1 MQYQD
6 DGTKSRRRKVFF
18 VSIAAGVLVL
28 ILGIFIVSA
37 AMNSVKNKNNVAIN
51 TTKTSTTT
59 KTTTTK
65 NTSKDNSSKRTA
77 DNNTNVTSPVIT
89 TTPTPVAQTNNV
101 PETGP
106 ADMAGT
112 ALLMG
117 AATTLAIN
125 LVLDKRAKAEA

>member
-6 DGTKSRRRKVFF
+6 NGIKSRRRKVFF

-37 AMNSVKNKNNVAIN
+37 AMNSVKNKNNVGVS
-51 TTKTSTTT
+51 TVKTSVSTKTSTT
-59 KTTTTK
+59 K
-65 NTSKDNSSKRTA
+65 NNEKDNSSKRTA
-77 DNNTNVTSPVIT
+77 ENNTNVTSPVIT
-89 TTPTPVAQTNNV
+89 TTPAPVAQTNNV

-106 ADMAGT
+106 ADMVVT

>member
-6 DGTKSRRRKVFF
+6 NGTKSRRRKVFF

-37 AMNSVKNKNNVAIN
+37 AMNSVKNKSTVGIN
-51 TTKTSTTT
+51 TAKTSTTT
-59 KTTTTK
+59 KTSNTK
-65 NTSKDNSSKRTA
+65 NTNKDNSSKRTA
-77 DNNTNVTSPVIT
+77 DNNTNVTTPVIT
-89 TTPTPVAQTNNV
+89 TTPAPVAQTNNV

-106 ADMAGT
+106 ADMVVT

-125 LVLDKRAKAEA
+125 LAFNKREKVEA